1 MRDRGLKFLD
11 KNDEYGI
18 WGMNF
23 PVQFLNPADPPA
35 IELHL
40 WNHKGDTI
48 DKVAEN
54 IQITVLNYGKTS
66 TGDTEYNGQE
76 IVDDTLIQARSNGV
90 VGSGIVDDAQ
100 ASWTA
105 IGGGASLSIGDIPIG
120 CARKILFRLKST
132 LLTSTTEAVFFVQ
145 VSYNYRRSQI
155 FVLTYSQNEHRFLG
169 AYFFGGVFF

>member
-1 MRDRGLKFLD
+1 MRNRGLMFLD

-23 PVQFLNPADPPA
+23 PVQFLNPVTPPS

-48 DKVAEN
+48 DKIAEN
-54 IQITVLNYGKTS
+54 IEITVLNYNKLP
-66 TGDTEYNGQE
+66 TGGTNYDGQE
-76 IVDDTLIQARSNGV
+76 LVTEKMIQARSNGV

-100 ASWTA
+100 VGWTS
-105 IGGGASLSIGDIPIG
+105 IGGGTSLSIGDIPVG
-120 CARKILFRLKST
+120 CARKIFFRLKSAIDT
-132 LLTSTTEAVFFVQ
+132 VTTEAVFFVQ
-145 VSYNYRRSQI
+145 VSYNYRRRQV
-155 FVLTYSQNEHRFLG
+155 FVLTYSTNEHRFLG